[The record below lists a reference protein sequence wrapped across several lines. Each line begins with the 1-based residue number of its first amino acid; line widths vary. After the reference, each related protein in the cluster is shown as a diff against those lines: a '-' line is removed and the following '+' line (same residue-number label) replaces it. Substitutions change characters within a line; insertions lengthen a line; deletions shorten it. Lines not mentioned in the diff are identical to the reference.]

1 MRKPDILTFSVL
13 SHREEGTSRPATSA
27 GHDGAPLMREAKEC
41 AWELNPTMS
50 NGGRPWEKH
59 HAWRATGLDD
69 TGSWSLS
76 PSAPGRILLVARAL
90 ACCPPIAF
98 FHVASLHPRSQANG
112 PVAVML

>member
-1 MRKPDILTFSVL
+1 MRKPEILTFSVL
-13 SHREEGTSRPATSA
+13 SHREGGTSRPATS
-27 GHDGAPLMREAKEC
+27 GGRDGAPLMREAKEC

-76 PSAPGRILLVARAL
+76 PSAPGRILLVAE
-90 ACCPPIAF
+90 PW
-98 FHVASLHPRSQANG
+98 HVARQLPFSMLHHCTRDHRPTALS
-112 PVAVML
+112 P